1 MWNDRSGADGI
12 REIGKLPPPSLRI
25 DERMKNPS
33 KRRNPREHP
42 GRETPPEQSPPKGKI
57 DITA

>member
-1 MWNDRSGADGI
+1 MWSDRSGAEGI

-25 DERMKNPS
+25 DERSKNPS
-33 KRRNPREHP
+33 KKKDPRER
-42 GRETPPEQSPPKGKI
+42 RETPQDPPVPKGKI